1 MDEHGRSIV
10 FTRIVCKKT
19 KTNKKKKKGKV
30 GVCPGYMEERALAQ
44 KS

>member
-19 KTNKKKKKGKV
+19 KTNKKKKGKV